1 MPITVVGYLYLGLTY
16 GRYPFKG
23 HQGEARYSHA

>member
-16 GRYPFKG
+16 GGYPFKG